1 MKAASSSTIATSKG
15 GDDSDDDDRKDLDVE
30 KSSLSSPS
38 SPMVAASQVK
48 TQATVANTAV
58 AVAAG
63 LPSGLPASGQP
74 SPGPPNFRKLF
85 VKKLSM
91 SAVFISICFW
101 INVCWLLG
109 SYYRNDDNM
118 HRAEMLVVDYDGA
131 AVGQALLTA
140 VAATSSAGQLATNPT
155 YRVVSADDYTAE
167 DVQRAVFK
175 GYYWGAIY
183 ATAGATANFEA
194 AVKATSN
201 VTSDALSTTVAEYDP
216 ASAYMLVGNS
226 ARYAAFYPT
235 VVLSNLEAVAADARL
250 SFLQTTVADYLL
262 NASNSGAATTTQ
274 TLTTAQMAVALDP
287 VGYTIVDTSYGSFTF
302 GDRTVFNT
310 LLIVVVVLNQ
320 FFFLMSLNGLAMAFG
335 RYKNVRKT
343 EYFRWRLGLSVG
355 WTCLCSLFLTAWQL
369 IFIESYPVTA
379 GMFFALW
386 TLYFAFSL
394 IVFDV
399 FDTAMAYVP
408 APYFSFFMFTWM
420 ITNVASAGCPI
431 ELSSFFYRVSWF
443 FPAHA
448 MWLAEQHIYSQGGA
462 YPLADSLPIL
472 AAWLVLAKL
481 CTLLTYAPRRKAAAE
496 AASGGGHGGTRGGA
510 RGGRGGRGG

>member
-15 GDDSDDDDRKDLDVE
+15 GHYADDDDSKDLDVE
-30 KSSLSSPS
+30 KSSLSSPN

-48 TQATVANTAV
+48 AQATMANTAV

-63 LPSGLPASGQP
+63 LPSGPPVSGQP
-74 SPGPPNFRKLF
+74 SAGPPNFRKLF

-101 INVCWLLG
+101 I
-109 SYYRNDDNM
+109 
-118 HRAEMLVVDYDGA
+118 VDYDGA

-140 VAATSSAGQLATNPT
+140 VAATSSAGQLATNPV

-216 ASAYMLVGNS
+216 AGAYMLVGNS

-262 NASNSGAATTTQ
+262 NASNSGTATTTQ
-274 TLTTAQMAVALDP
+274 TLTAAQMAVALDP

-302 GDRTVFNT
+302 GDRAVFNT

-320 FFFLMSLNGLAMAFG
+320 FFFLMSLNSLAMAFG

-355 WTCLCSLFLTAWQL
+355 WTFLCSLFLTAWQL

-399 FDTAMAYVP
+399 FDTAMAFVP

-420 ITNVASAGCPI
+420 ITNVTSAGCPI

-462 YPLADSLPIL
+462 YPLTDSLPIL
-472 AAWLVLAKL
+472 AAWLVVAKL

-510 RGGRGGRGG
+510 RGERGGRGG